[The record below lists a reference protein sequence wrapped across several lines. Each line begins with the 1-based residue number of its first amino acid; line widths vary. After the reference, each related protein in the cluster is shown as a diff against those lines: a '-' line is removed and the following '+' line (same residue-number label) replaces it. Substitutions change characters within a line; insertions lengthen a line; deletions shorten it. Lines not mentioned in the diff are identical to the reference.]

1 MQVPNSCPSHEN
13 RRTGCQEA
21 EALPHGDIPAARM
34 EVKGEQDASSEKLRL
49 NQTVY
54 PYLRVGR
61 GMRVT
66 EPKQHSIGEW
76 KTANREFAE

>member
-1 MQVPNSCPSHEN
+1 MQVPSYLSSNEN
-13 RRTGCQEA
+13 NCTGCQKA